1 VRSPLPLNTL
11 AGTTNFS
18 VSFTFQVAAA
28 APTRD
33 RLALTTILRRKGRVL
48 DAAFAASMQ
57 TLLGPQAITA
67 GAAITAVFYLPASPL
82 ASGWWTTAA
91 LKN

>member
-48 DAAFAASMQ
+48 DAVAASMQ